1 VATAIA
7 ALSGPLVSAIF
18 GDAYSSAALIL
29 SIHVWAGLFVA
40 HVSIRSR
47 ALLIE
52 GNTGWIAAF
61 SGMTLAANV
70 GLNAILIPRMGPV
83 GAAWAFL
90 VAWALCALLFP
101 LCSSASRAHARM
113 LVRSLFP
120 AYWSRALTG

>member
-1 VATAIA
+1 MT
-7 ALSGPLVSAIF
+7 ALSEPLILLIF
-18 GDAYSSAALIL
+18 GDAYAPAALIL
-29 SIHVWAGLFVA
+29 AIHVWAGIFVA

-52 GNTGWIAAF
+52 GKTGWIAAF
-61 SGMTLAANV
+61 SALTLAANV
-70 GLNAILIPRMGPV
+70 FLNALLIPRFGAV

-90 VAWALCALLFP
+90 VSWALCALLFP
-101 LCSSASRAHARM
+101 LCSSAARAHPRM